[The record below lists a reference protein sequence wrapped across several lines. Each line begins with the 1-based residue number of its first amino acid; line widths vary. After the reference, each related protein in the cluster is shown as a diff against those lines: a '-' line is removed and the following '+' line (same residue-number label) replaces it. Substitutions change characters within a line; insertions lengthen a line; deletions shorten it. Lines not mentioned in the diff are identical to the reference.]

1 MTVTKIEIQV
11 VADFVCPWCFIGKRR
26 LEKAI
31 QQFKE
36 TSSKQVEFTVK
47 WRPYQLLPDAPKQ
60 SIEKSVSY
68 AQRFGA
74 DRAKQMISDMIQM
87 GKSEGIAFDYRGKI
101 GNTFDAHRLVAYA
114 EEFNLQN
121 ELAEQLFHAYF
132 EKARDIA
139 NNEVLVSI
147 AAKAGLDRAEV
158 QAYLASDK
166 GAKQVKETLSKNR
179 RDGISG
185 VPSFFIQGRFCFSGA
200 EPSSAFVSLF
210 EQISNKH

>member
-1 MTVTKIEIQV
+1 MSVTKIEIQV

-47 WRPYQLLPDAPKQ
+47 WLPYQLVPDAPKK
-60 SIEKSVSY
+60 SIKKSDSY

-101 GNTFDAHRLVAYA
+101 GNTFDAHRLIAYA

-139 NNEVLVSI
+139 NNEVLVNI
-147 AAKAGLDRAEV
+147 AAEVGLDRTKV
-158 QAYLASDK
+158 QAYLDSDE
-166 GAKQVKETLSKNR
+166 GVKKVSQRLYGVR
-179 RDGISG
+179 LDGISG
-185 VPSFFIQGRFCFSGA
+185 VPSYFIQGNFYFSGA
-200 EPSSAFVSLF
+200 KDPATFVTAF
-210 EQISNKH
+210 EQLTNKQ